1 MYTIMNIGILKYL
14 TDLIPK
20 RKIGYNIKNRNKSF
34 FNCRTESFKN
44 QFFPYA
50 IDAWFSLDPSVINSN
65 SLEVFKSKLLAFIRP
80 VQRSIYNVFNP
91 QGLKFLTR
99 LRLGLSHLNEHR
111 FRHNFKDCINPL
123 CSCSL
128 EVENTLHFF
137 LHCHHYSTFR
147 MGLMNKVNQID
158 ENFSYL
164 SDDNKVSL
172 LLYGD
177 SRFDDNKNNFILS
190 ASITY
195 ILETERFS
203 SSLFQIYGRIFFFLQ
218 LNFNSAFHLQ

>member
-1 MYTIMNIGILKYL
+1 M
-14 TDLIPK
+14 
-20 RKIGYNIKNRNKSF
+20 
-34 FNCRTESFKN
+34 
-44 QFFPYA
+44 
-50 IDAWFSLDPSVINSN
+50 
-65 SLEVFKSKLLAFIRP
+65 AFIRP
-80 VQRSIYNVFNP
+80 VKRSIYDVFNP

-99 LRLGLSHLNEHR
+99 LRLRLSHLNKLR
-111 FRHNFKDCINPL
+111 FRHNFKDCINQL
-123 CSCSL
+123 YSCSL

-137 LHCHHYSTFR
+137 LHCQHYSTSR

-158 ENFSYL
+158 ENFSHL

-177 SRFDDNKNNFILS
+177 SRFDGNKNNFILS

-203 SSLFQIYGRIFFFLQ
+203 TSLFQIDVWVFIL
-218 LNFNSAFHLQ
+218 A

>member
-1 MYTIMNIGILKYL
+1 MYKIINIGIPKYL

-20 RKIGYNIKNRNKSF
+20 REIGYNIRNRNKPF
-34 FNCRTESFKN
+34 LKCRIESFKN
-44 QFFPYA
+44 SFFPYT
-50 IDAWFSLDPSVINSN
+50 IETWFSLDPTIINSK
-65 SLEVFKSKLLAFIRP
+65 SLEIFKSKLLAFIRP
-80 VQRSIYNVFNP
+80 VQRSVYNVFNP
-91 QGLKFLTR
+91 QGLKFLTQ

-137 LHCHHYSTFR
+137 LHCQHYSTFR

-172 LLYGD
+172 LLYSD
-177 SRFDDNKNNFILS
+177 SRFDVNKNNFILS
-190 ASITY
+190 ALITY
-195 ILETERFS
+195 ILDTK
-203 SSLFQIYGRIFFFLQ
+203 IFDFLP
-218 LNFNSAFHLQ
+218 SK

>member
-1 MYTIMNIGILKYL
+1 MPCLEWRVSQAY
-14 TDLIPK
+14 
-20 RKIGYNIKNRNKSF
+20 RRNETK
-34 FNCRTESFKN
+34 
-44 QFFPYA
+44 
-50 IDAWFSLDPSVINSN
+50 WNSN
-65 SLEVFKSKLLAFIRP
+65 SLEVFKSKLLALFRP
-80 VQRSIYNVFNP
+80 VQRTIYNVFNP

-164 SDDNKVSL
+164 SDDNKVSP

-177 SRFDDNKNNFILS
+177 SRW
-190 ASITY
+190 
-195 ILETERFS
+195 
-203 SSLFQIYGRIFFFLQ
+203 Q
-218 LNFNSAFHLQ
+218 